1 MHNTHL
7 RRRMENRLRAR
18 DFIDWEALRN
28 AEVKTHPYTYCEVDL
43 IKPEFCEL
51 IYEEIKPG
59 FYDAFEPGVND
70 RDGAFPVFATGDMNS
85 SYAGDMQ
92 DALNTWDDWNDWFIE
107 KFDKDLG
114 LSHETWPRFGYQ
126 GANPNSNF
134 EPHTDEIGITEV
146 WAKGLIYLHNSVGTK
161 MYESELITHRDFVD
175 PDGNTVSNPVP
186 EPYYQETVE
195 YKESNGIGK
204 LFLFKCNERSFH
216 GTDFS
221 SLTQESKRFI
231 LAGTFK

>member
-1 MHNTHL
+1 MN
-7 RRRMENRLRAR
+7 ELRAR
-18 DFIDWEALRN
+18 DFINWHNLEN
-28 AEVKTHPYTYCEVDL
+28 CEVHTHPYTYCEVDL

-51 IYEEIKPG
+51 VYDEIKTG
-59 FYDAFEPGVND
+59 FYDAFDPSVHD

-85 SYAGDMQ
+85 SYAGDLQ
-92 DALNTWDDWNDWFIE
+92 DALNTWDHWNDWFKE
-107 KFDKDLG
+107 KLDVDLG
-114 LSHETWPRFGYQ
+114 LSHETWPKFGYQ

-146 WAKGLIYLHNSVGTK
+146 WAKGLIYLHDSVGTK
-161 MYESELITHRDFVD
+161 MYESRLVTHKTWIDQNGVEV
-175 PDGNTVSNPVP
+175 TNPVP
-186 EPYYQETVE
+186 DPYYEATNE

-204 LFLFKCNERSFH
+204 LFLFKCNKQSFH

-221 SLTQESKRFI
+221 TLNQESKRVI

>member
-1 MHNTHL
+1 
-7 RRRMENRLRAR
+7 MEERIRAR
-18 DFIDWEALRN
+18 EFIDWDALWN
-28 AEVKTHPYTYCEVDL
+28 AEIQTHPYIYCEVDL

-51 IYEEIKPG
+51 VYEELKPG
-59 FYDAFEPGVND
+59 FYDNYDPD
-70 RDGAFPVFATGDMNS
+70 LHDIDCAFPVFSTVPSNE
-85 SYAGDMQ
+85 SYAGDLV
-92 DALNTWDDWNDWFIE
+92 DALNTWDDWNEWFIQ
-107 KFDKDLG
+107 KFDADLG
-114 LSHETWPRFGYQ
+114 LSHETWPKFGYQ

-146 WAKGLIYLHNSVGTK
+146 WAKGLIYLHDSVGTK
-161 MYESELITHRDFVD
+161 MYVSELITHREIID

-186 EPYYQETVE
+186 EPYYEARNE

-204 LFLFKCNERSFH
+204 LFLFKCNRQSFH

-221 SLTQESKRFI
+221 SLNHESKRVI